1 MLTRRHLL
9 LTTAVTS
16 AFGLSAARAV
26 ALSTEPMAAED
37 LRAMRL
43 ACGGALS
50 HAELVAEA
58 RLFLDGQVQAGERA
72 ADYSETIRCPLCAC
86 SLQVVPEI
94 RF

>member
-1 MLTRRHLL
+1 MLTRRNLL

-16 AFGLSAARAV
+16 VFGLSAARAV
-26 ALSTEPMAAED
+26 ALSAEPLAADD

-58 RLFLDGQVQAGERA
+58 RLYLDSQVQAGERS
-72 ADYSETIRCPLCAC
+72 ADYSETILCPLCAC
-86 SLQVVPEI
+86 SLQVVPEF